1 MGNIKGMSVNDPR
14 KTPNHSFPDQVS
26 QGNSRKGKNKKNY
39 SNTRL
44 KQRVITDKHNP
55 ESYEESPAIQTK
67 TNVNPQ
73 ERQGQHSIGDHGQSE
88 ILSSPK

>member
-1 MGNIKGMSVNDPR
+1 MSVNDPR
-14 KTPNHSFPDQVS
+14 KTPNHSFQDQVS
-26 QGNSRKGKNKKNY
+26 HVNSRKGKNMKNDP
-39 SNTRL
+39 SASM
-44 KQRVITDKHNP
+44 KQGAITDNYNP

-73 ERQGQHSIGDHGQSE
+73 KRQGQHSIGDHGQSE

>member
-1 MGNIKGMSVNDPR
+1 MSANDPR
-14 KTPNHSFPDQVS
+14 KAPSHSFLDQVS
-26 QGNSRKGKNKKNY
+26 QDNSRKGKNKKNY
-39 SNTRL
+39 SNTSL
-44 KQRVITDKHNP
+44 KQGAITDKHNP

-73 ERQGQHSIGDHGQSE
+73 KRQGQHSIGDHGQSE